1 MAGDADHKLDFQIHC
16 GPALGAFN
24 QWVAGTALA
33 SWRARHVDDLAERLM
48 TATAALLER
57 RFAVMRSGGS

>member
-1 MAGDADHKLDFQIHC
+1 MADADVKKSDLPVRAASAVVMI
-16 GPALGAFN
+16 A
-24 QWVAGTALA
+24 VAGTALA